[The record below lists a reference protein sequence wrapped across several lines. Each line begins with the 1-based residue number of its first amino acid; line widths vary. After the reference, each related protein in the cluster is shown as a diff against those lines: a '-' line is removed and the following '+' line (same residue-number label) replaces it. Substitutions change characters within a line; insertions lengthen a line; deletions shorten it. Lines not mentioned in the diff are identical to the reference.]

1 MAKLN
6 KGIKL
11 WNKAK
16 KIIPGGGMLL
26 SKKPEMFAPDLWPTY
41 FTKSNGCFIWD
52 LDNKKFMDM
61 SLMGVGTNI
70 LGYNHPEVNDAVLK
84 TVNKGNLTTLNCPE
98 EVFLASKLIEL
109 HPWAD
114 MAKFARTGGEANA
127 IAIRIARASSGKDNV
142 AICGYH
148 GWSDWYL
155 AANLKTN
162 KNLSNHLFDGLNP
175 KGVPKKLKNTVFPFE
190 YNNFEQLRKIIKTKN
205 IGVVKMEVSRN
216 FPPENNFLQKIR
228 EITTKNNIVL
238 IFDECSSGFRRSN
251 GGLHKYYKV
260 NPDIAV
266 FGKALG
272 NGYAIT
278 AVIGKKN
285 IMNFAQDTFISSTF
299 WTERIGPTAALKTLE
314 VMKKTKSWE
323 KITKIGEEIQESWKK
338 IAEKNGLDINIS
350 GQPAI
355 SSFSFNSKNNLKYK
369 TLITQEFLKKN
380 ILATNLLF
388 ISTAHKKEN
397 IDLYLYHLDKIFKLI
412 AKCEDG
418 LNINDLLKTRVCYKG
433 FRRIN

>member
-16 KIIPGGGMLL
+16 KLIPGGGMFL

-41 FTKSNGCFIWD
+41 FNKSKGCFVWD
-52 LDNKKFMDM
+52 LNNTKLLDM

-84 TVNKGNLTTLNCPE
+84 VINKGNLSTLNCPE
-98 EVFLASKLIEL
+98 EVNLASELIKL

-114 MAKFARTGGEANA
+114 MTKFARSGGEANS
-127 IAIRIARASSGKDNV
+127 IAIRIARAFSGKDNV

-148 GWSDWYL
+148 GWHDWYL
-155 AANLKTN
+155 AANIKTN
-162 KNLSNHLFDGLNP
+162 KNLNNHLTKGLNP
-175 KGVPKKLKNTVFPFE
+175 LGVSKKLKNTVFPFD
-190 YNNFEQLRKIIKTKN
+190 YNNFDQLEKIIKTKN
-205 IGVVKMEVSRN
+205 IGVVKLEVSRN
-216 FPPENNFLQKIR
+216 FSPKENFLEKIR
-228 EITTKNNIVL
+228 EITSKKKIIL
-238 IFDECSSGFRRSN
+238 IFDECTSGFRRVN
-251 GGLHKYYKV
+251 GGLHKYYGV
-260 NPDIAV
+260 NPDMAV

-278 AVIGKKN
+278 AVIGKRD
-285 IMNFAQDTFISSTF
+285 IMNYAQNTFISSTF

-323 KITKIGEEIQESWKK
+323 KITGIGKNIQSSWQK
-338 IAEKNGLDINIS
+338 IANKHNLNIDIS

-355 SSFSFNSKNNLKYK
+355 SSFAFKSKNNIKYK

-380 ILATNLLF
+380 ILASNLLF
-388 ISTAHKKEN
+388 ASTAHKKEHV
-397 IDLYLYHLDKIFKLI
+397 DLYLYHLDKIFKLI

-418 LNINDLLKTRVCYKG
+418 LDIDKLLKTRVCHEG
-433 FRRIN
+433 FRRTN

>member
-11 WNKAK
+11 WRKAK

-41 FTKSNGCFIWD
+41 FVKSKGCFVWD

-84 TVNKGNLTTLNCPE
+84 TVDKGNLTTLNCPE
-98 EVFLASKLIEL
+98 EVYLASKLINL

-127 IAIRIARASSGKDNV
+127 VAIRIARAASGKDNV

-148 GWSDWYL
+148 GWNDWYL

-162 KNLSNHLFDGLNP
+162 KNLKSHLFDGLNP
-175 KGVPKKLKNTVFPFE
+175 EGVPKKLKNTVFPFE
-190 YNNFEQLRKIIKTKN
+190 YNNFKQLEKIIKTKN
-205 IGVVKMEVSRN
+205 IGVIKMEVSRN
-216 FPPENNFLQKIR
+216 FPPLKNFLQNVKKIA
-228 EITTKNNIVL
+228 TKNNIIL
-238 IFDECSSGFRRSN
+238 IFDECTSGFRRCN
-251 GGLHKYYKV
+251 GGLHKFYKI

-272 NGYAIT
+272 NGYAIS
-278 AVIGKKN
+278 AIIGKKN
-285 IMNFAQDTFISSTF
+285 VMKSAENTFISSTF

-323 KITKIGEEIQESWKK
+323 KITKTGKFIQSSWKK
-338 IAEKNGLDINIS
+338 IAEKNNLEINIS

-380 ILATNLLF
+380 ILASNLMF
-388 ISTAHKKEN
+388 MSTAHKKEH
-397 IDLYLYHLDKIFKLI
+397 IDLYLYHLEKIFKII
-412 AKCEDG
+412 ADCENG
-418 LNINDLLKTRVCYKG
+418 LDIKKILKTRSSQKG
-433 FRRIN
+433 FKRFN